1 MLFATLDPT
10 MRKVVLPSGRT
21 AILSDTV
28 GFISDLP
35 TDLIAA
41 FRATLEEVRSAQV
54 LVHVRDIAALD
65 TDVEKADVE
74 KVLGSLD
81 IAPDTVVMEAWN
93 KVDTMPADIRAA
105 TEQRAALIRSGEEDV
120 DAFAISAMEGTGF
133 DPLLTAIDEALAR
146 FRVEANVEISAGD
159 GAAMAWLHENG
170 DVLDDLTD
178 REAGDGTS
186 VLLTVALDPTD
197 WKRFEQRFGY
207 KALS

>member
-1 MLFATLDPT
+1 
-10 MRKVVLPSGRT
+10 
-21 AILSDTV
+21 
-28 GFISDLP
+28 
-35 TDLIAA
+35 
-41 FRATLEEVRSAQV
+41 
-54 LVHVRDIAALD
+54 
-65 TDVEKADVE
+65 
-74 KVLGSLD
+74 
-81 IAPDTVVMEAWN
+81 MEAWN